1 MIHDVAMIICNDLSF
16 HDHMTFNFLQG
27 LHTPPLSGGGG
38 YQLTSFWGKNM
49 KRGRG
54 KGGKCKKGKKGEE
67 KEKMR
72 SKTVF

>member
-1 MIHDVAMIICNDLSF
+1 
-16 HDHMTFNFLQG
+16 
-27 LHTPPLSGGGG
+27 
-38 YQLTSFWGKNM
+38 M